1 MKKKEE
7 LISVA
12 IFVDRKKDEMIF
24 IEFSLNIEL
33 VQCIFCL
40 HSLCVQQFI
49 YISYKLNVK
58 RNCMFERGQ
67 SFNVYIGHQ
76 AYDAK
81 PNQTLPICF
90 SSLHQE
96 VNQTEQRI
104 IKLTLSVNSL
114 QFMLF
119 YTCLSF
125 FNYNISF
132 GFFL

>member
-1 MKKKEE
+1 
-7 LISVA
+7 
-12 IFVDRKKDEMIF
+12 
-24 IEFSLNIEL
+24 
-33 VQCIFCL
+33 
-40 HSLCVQQFI
+40 
-49 YISYKLNVK
+49 
-58 RNCMFERGQ
+58 MFERGQ

-125 FNYNISF
+125 FNYVQY
-132 GFFL
+132 FLWIFSLIFCIQLLRSKRPTEPTLS